1 MGVSEHQSSAWG
13 PILISPTIFH
23 FIRMS
28 KFLLLNG
35 VTVCNISKKLYMGR
49 HLQNMPIWIFFPHP
63 CPTLLDI
70 HSYCHASRCH
80 PNHNC
85 WHASNKPHIDNCGNG
100 KAKED
105 TPLSQ
110 KGMSFLCIILNNQQS
125 SRIWDMERLKFWS
138 NFNAL
143 ITGRYFLL
151 KIYTYGVVIFE
162 TVNIIWDVG

>member
-1 MGVSEHQSSAWG
+1 
-13 PILISPTIFH
+13 
-23 FIRMS
+23 MS
-28 KFLLLNG
+28 KFSLLNG
-35 VTVCNISKKLYMGR
+35 VTVVILVTFGEMHLDFSVYNISKNYTWYIHCYMDR